1 MFTFTR
7 AAVSALLVGSIAI
20 VAACSDD
27 AVTPPTTTTPKP
39 VCPNTVPDALASGV
53 TCNSEGYTCGVG
65 FPCPG
70 GFFQQARCTCTGGVY
85 KCTAGFPTATD
96 IPAGTTDMSSFC
108 VATNPAPEACP
119 AALAGSDGLTCKTA
133 GKLCYYAGK
142 TCPPDT
148 APMTDVCMCRAATA
162 DAGLAWLCE
171 PKVCNP
177 KADAGQ

>member
-27 AVTPPTTTTPKP
+27 AVATPTTTTPKP
-39 VCPNTVPDALASGV
+39 VCPDTVPDALASTA
-53 TCNSEGYTCGVG
+53 TCKSEGYSCGVG
-65 FPCPG
+65 FNCVG
-70 GFFQQARCTCTGGVY
+70 GFAQQAQCTCASGHFTC
-85 KCTAGFPTATD
+85 KTAKGDD
-96 IPAGTTDMSSFC
+96 IPAGTTDMLPFC
-108 VATNPAPEACP
+108 QATNPPAESCP
-119 AALAGSDGLTCKTA
+119 SALAGSDGTACKTA

-148 APMTDVCMCRAATA
+148 QPMTDVCMCRASFG
-162 DAGLAWLCE
+162 DAGLSWLCE

-177 KADAGQ
+177 KADAGL